1 MFRLAYRFRVTLRAI
16 AALTITAFLFA
27 DWAAA
32 SEYVNLSCCPQR
44 VAQDQ
49 ELLLEDADCPHHHEA
64 DVVAP
69 DDAVESTS
77 ESCCETCDRCNG
89 YIDAHFVA
97 AGFASDFESAA
108 VLQSSFPV
116 PAVRM
121 ADFSYPPVPPP
132 PRSVPAR
139 S

>member
-1 MFRLAYRFRVTLRAI
+1 MTLRVI
-16 AALTITAFLFA
+16 VALTITAFLFA

-89 YIDAHFVA
+89 YINAHFVA
-97 AGFASDFESAA
+97 VGFAPDCDRVDAI
-108 VLQSSFPV
+108 LQSIFPI
-116 PAVRM
+116 PAVHM
-121 ADFSYPPVPPP
+121 ADSSYPPVPPP
-132 PRSVPAR
+132 PRSVSAHC
-139 S
+139 